1 MTNKEAQIII
11 EKMIPKPQRGDGKS
25 ITHLMTTKA
34 LNLAIESLEQTEK
47 ITKFV
52 DKLQFED
59 VSQDEFE
66 GMLDHMTLGEIK
78 SLMWKMYCFTM
89 DIQYTVK

>member
-1 MTNKEAQIII
+1 M
-11 EKMIPKPQRGDGKS
+11 
-25 ITHLMTTKA
+25 LFKA
-34 LNLAIESLEQTEK
+34 FEQVEE

-66 GMLDHMTLGEIK
+66 GMLDHMTFGEIK
-78 SLMWKMYCFTM
+78 SLMWEMYCFAM

>member
-1 MTNKEAQIII
+1 MTNKESKMII
-11 EKMIPKPQRGDGKS
+11 ERMIPKLSRGDGKL
-25 ITHLMTTKA
+25 ITHLMAAEA
-34 LNLAIESLEQTEK
+34 LNLAIKAFEQIEE

-66 GMLDHMTLGEIK
+66 GMLDHMTFGEIK
-78 SLMWKMYCFTM
+78 SLMWKMYCFAM